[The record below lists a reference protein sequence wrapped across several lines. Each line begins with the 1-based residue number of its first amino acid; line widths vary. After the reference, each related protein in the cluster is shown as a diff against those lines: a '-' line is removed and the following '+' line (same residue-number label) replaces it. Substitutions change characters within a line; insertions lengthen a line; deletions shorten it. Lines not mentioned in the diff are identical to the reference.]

1 MDLKKPLISLEHV
14 SKKSSWNQSSQK
26 VILNDISFE
35 VFPGEVISLIG
46 PSGSGKST
54 CLRCIGGLDTI
65 TEGSIRVC
73 GIDYNQKNFP
83 AHLLRRKTTMI
94 FQNFELFPHLTV
106 EDNVSLSLKVVLKIK
121 PKEASDIARELIQK
135 VDLQGYEDKYP
146 KDLSGGQK
154 QRVAIARALALNPE
168 VLLCDEPTSSLDP
181 ELVIDVL
188 NILTKLAKS
197 GMTMI
202 VVTHEMN
209 FAAKMS
215 HRCLFM
221 DEGRIIESGNSSD
234 VFRSPQTE
242 RLQLFLK
249 SHTSHFSE

>member
-14 SKKSSWNQSSQK
+14 SKKNSWNQASQK

-35 VFPGEVISLIG
+35 VFPGEVIALIG

-83 AHLLRRKTTMI
+83 AHLLRKKTTMI

-121 PKEASDIARELIQK
+121 SKEASNIAKELLQK

-181 ELVIDVL
+181 ELVTDVL

-215 HRCLFM
+215 NRCFFM

-234 VFRSPQTE
+234 IFRSPQTE

-249 SHTSHFSE
+249 SHTSHFLE

>member
-14 SKKSSWNQSSQK
+14 SKKNSWNQSSQK

-73 GIDYNQKNFP
+73 GIDYNQKNFA

-121 PKEASDIARELIQK
+121 PKEASNIARELIQK

-181 ELVIDVL
+181 ELVTDVL
-188 NILTKLAKS
+188 DILTKLAKS

-221 DEGRIIESGNSSD
+221 DEGKIIESGNSSD